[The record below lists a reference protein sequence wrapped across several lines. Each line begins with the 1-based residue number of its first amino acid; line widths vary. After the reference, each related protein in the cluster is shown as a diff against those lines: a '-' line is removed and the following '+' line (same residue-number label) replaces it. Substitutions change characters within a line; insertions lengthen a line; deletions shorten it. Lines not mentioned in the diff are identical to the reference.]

1 MNIKIPASPRRKALI
16 VVDVQPQTLAPKA
29 QALIPLMASFI
40 AQVDYSAYVEANYFA
55 DQNSMFFKQ
64 DGFLKTK
71 EETGPSAEEIRSALS
86 SKSAPHLLIEKNTRS
101 CFKSSMGNEV
111 RMFLERNE
119 IEEVHFIGYDIND
132 CVLASAY
139 EAIDLGYFT
148 YVIEELCHHWNADEM
163 LKRVAITIYRRQ
175 SMSNHGDHQLMRTI
189 EVS

>member
-1 MNIKIPASPRRKALI
+1 MNIKIPASPRRKTLI
-16 VVDVQPQTLAPKA
+16 VVDVQPQTLAPEAKV
-29 QALIPLMASFI
+29 LIPFMASFI
-40 AQVDYSAYVEANYFA
+40 SKVDYSAYVEANYFA
-55 DQNSMFFKQ
+55 DHNSMFFKQ

-71 EETGPSAEEIRSALS
+71 EETGPSAQEVRVAIS

-101 CFKSSMGNEV
+101 CFKSSIGDEV

-148 YVIEELCHHWNADEM
+148 YVIEELCHHWNADES
-163 LKRVAITIYRRQ
+163 LKRAAITIFRRQ
-175 SMSNHGDHQLMRTI
+175 SMSNHGDHQLVQTI
-189 EVS
+189 DVT